1 MERHGEHL
9 RQHALALASAA
20 EQVAEAA
27 GDTSSATYLP
37 AALACIEQT
46 LESLSRG
53 CLGAARSLVPLCE
66 PHERVSHRFAR
77 AARAWPA
84 ARGGTGPSHERQAQ
98 LLASLDDAGASLH
111 AARRA
116 CARVGELLL
125 ATMDAPADTEARP
138 SLHAASAASG

>member
-1 MERHGEHL
+1 MERHGEQL
-9 RQHALALASAA
+9 RQRALALASAA

-37 AALACIEQT
+37 AALASIEQA
-46 LESLSRG
+46 LDSLSHG
-53 CLGAARSLVPLCE
+53 CRGAARSLVPPCE

-84 ARGGTGPSHERQAQ
+84 ARGGAGPSHERQAQ
-98 LLASLDDAGASLH
+98 LLASLDDAGASLR
-111 AARRA
+111 AAERA
-116 CARVGELLL
+116 CARVREILL
-125 ATMDAPADTEARP
+125 ATMNAPADTEA